1 MKKISIIVLCLVIF
15 VCIPFLLSNNKNQVV
30 YCDDEMTASEIEEII
45 EESVNSQLGDLDFSD
60 FEDVLNQLGDDE
72 KQIFGS
78 ASFLDKIKKIISGE
92 FSENQQSI
100 WSAILNLF
108 FDDVLSFLPL
118 IAIVIAI
125 SVTFSLVSSS
135 KPNGKT
141 KSLGDV
147 IHFVCYGTVIIILV
161 TCTISMI
168 NLTSTTIQ
176 SIKAQMDIAFPIL
189 LTVMTAIGGVV
200 SVSVYQPAVAVLSGT
215 ITNIFTTI
223 LMPIFIFRL
232 VFSIISNLSNNV
244 KLEKFASFF
253 SSAFKWIIGSV
264 FTIFSAFIA
273 IQGIIAGSV
282 DGISFRTA
290 KYAIKNTIPLL
301 GSYIS
306 DGLNLI
312 VASSVLIKNA
322 VGAGGLLLL
331 FATIIVPIVKL
342 VVFMFSLKLASAI
355 LEPITD
361 SRISNFISMLAKS
374 ISLLIV
380 IIVGC
385 AFMYVLVSGMIMLSA
400 NFI

>member
-1 MKKISIIVLCLVIF
+1 MKKYCLIFLCLVFF
-15 VCIPFLLSNNKNQVV
+15 VLFPFILSDNSNGVV
-30 YCDDEMTASEIEEII
+30 YCDDEMSYSEIEEVIQ
-45 EESVNSQLGDLDFSD
+45 ESVNSQLGDLDFSD
-60 FEDVLNQLGDDE
+60 FEELLNQLGDDE
-72 KQIFGS
+72 KQFFGS
-78 ASFLDKIKKIISGE
+78 ASIIDKINQIISGE
-92 FSENQQSI
+92 FANNQQSI
-100 WSAILNLF
+100 WSAILNLI

-118 IAIVIAI
+118 ISVVIAI
-125 SVTFSLVSSS
+125 SVTFSLVSST
-135 KPNGKT
+135 KPTGKT

-147 IHFVCYGTVIIILV
+147 IHFVCYGTIIIILV
-161 TCTISMI
+161 TCTVSMI
-168 NLTSTTIQ
+168 NLTSNTIQ
-176 SIKAQMDIAFPIL
+176 SIKAQMDISFPIL
-189 LTVMTAIGGVV
+189 LTVMTAIGGMV
-200 SVSVYQPAVAVLSGT
+200 SVGVYQPAVAVLSGT
-215 ITNIFTTI
+215 ITNIFTAV

-253 SSAFKWIIGSV
+253 SSAFKWIIGFV
-264 FTIFSAFIA
+264 FTIFSAFLA

-312 VASSVLIKNA
+312 VASSVLIKNS
-322 VGAGGLLLL
+322 VGACGLLLL
-331 FATIIVPIVKL
+331 FATIIVPVVKL

-361 SRISNFISMLAKS
+361 SRITNFISMLAKS

-380 IIVGC
+380 IIIGC
-385 AFMYVLVSGMIMLSA
+385 AFMYLLVCGMIMLSA
-400 NFI
+400 NFF

>member
-1 MKKISIIVLCLVIF
+1 MKKYCLIFLCLVFF
-15 VCIPFLLSNNKNQVV
+15 VLFPFILSDNSNGVV
-30 YCDDEMTASEIEEII
+30 YCDDEMSYSEIEEVIQ
-45 EESVNSQLGDLDFSD
+45 ESVNSQLGDLDFSD
-60 FEDVLNQLGDDE
+60 FEELLNQLGDDE
-72 KQIFGS
+72 KQFFGS
-78 ASFLDKIKKIISGE
+78 ASIIDKINQIISGE
-92 FSENQQSI
+92 FANNQQSI
-100 WSAILNLF
+100 WSAILNLI

-118 IAIVIAI
+118 ISVVIAI
-125 SVTFSLVSSS
+125 SVTFSLVSST
-135 KPNGKT
+135 KPTGKT

-147 IHFVCYGTVIIILV
+147 IHFVCYGTIIIILV
-161 TCTISMI
+161 TCTVSMI
-168 NLTSTTIQ
+168 NLTSNTIQ
-176 SIKAQMDIAFPIL
+176 SIKTQMDISFPIL
-189 LTVMTAIGGVV
+189 LTVMTAIGGMV
-200 SVSVYQPAVAVLSGT
+200 SVGVYQPAVAVLSGT
-215 ITNIFTTI
+215 ITNIFTAV

-264 FTIFSAFIA
+264 FTIFSAFLA

-312 VASSVLIKNA
+312 VASSVLIKNS
-322 VGAGGLLLL
+322 VGACGLLLL
-331 FATIIVPIVKL
+331 FATIIVPVVKL

-361 SRISNFISMLAKS
+361 SRITNFISMLAKS

-380 IIVGC
+380 IIIGC
-385 AFMYVLVSGMIMLSA
+385 AFMYLLVCGMIMLSA
-400 NFI
+400 NFF

>member
-1 MKKISIIVLCLVIF
+1 MKKYCLIFLCLVFF
-15 VCIPFLLSNNKNQVV
+15 VLFPFILSDNSNGVV
-30 YCDDEMTASEIEEII
+30 YCDDEMSYSEIEEVIQ
-45 EESVNSQLGDLDFSD
+45 ESVNSQLGDLDFSD
-60 FEDVLNQLGDDE
+60 FEELLNQLGDDE
-72 KQIFGS
+72 KQFFGS
-78 ASFLDKIKKIISGE
+78 ASIIDKINQIISGE
-92 FSENQQSI
+92 FANNQQSI
-100 WSAILNLF
+100 WSAILNLI

-118 IAIVIAI
+118 ISVVIAI
-125 SVTFSLVSSS
+125 SVTFSLVSST
-135 KPNGKT
+135 KPTGKT

-147 IHFVCYGTVIIILV
+147 IHFVCYGTIIIILV
-161 TCTISMI
+161 TCTVSMI
-168 NLTSTTIQ
+168 NLTSNTIQ
-176 SIKAQMDIAFPIL
+176 SIKAQMDISFPIL
-189 LTVMTAIGGVV
+189 LTVMTAIGGMV
-200 SVSVYQPAVAVLSGT
+200 SVGVYQPAVAVLSGT
-215 ITNIFTTI
+215 ITNIFTAV

-264 FTIFSAFIA
+264 FTIFSAFLA

-312 VASSVLIKNA
+312 VASSVLIKNS
-322 VGAGGLLLL
+322 VGACGLLLL
-331 FATIIVPIVKL
+331 FATIIVPVVKL

-361 SRISNFISMLAKS
+361 SRITNFISMLAKS

-380 IIVGC
+380 IIIGC
-385 AFMYVLVSGMIMLSA
+385 AFMYLLVCGMIMLSA
-400 NFI
+400 NFF

>member
-1 MKKISIIVLCLVIF
+1 MKKYCLIFLCLVFF
-15 VCIPFLLSNNKNQVV
+15 VLFPFILSDNSNGVV
-30 YCDDEMTASEIEEII
+30 YCDDEMSYSEIEEVIQ
-45 EESVNSQLGDLDFSD
+45 ENVNSQLGDLDFSD
-60 FEDVLNQLGDDE
+60 FEELLNQLGDDE
-72 KQIFGS
+72 KQFFGS
-78 ASFLDKIKKIISGE
+78 ASIIDKINQIISGE
-92 FSENQQSI
+92 FANNQQSI
-100 WSAILNLF
+100 WSAILNLI

-118 IAIVIAI
+118 ISVVIAI
-125 SVTFSLVSSS
+125 SVTFSLVSST
-135 KPNGKT
+135 KPTGKT
-141 KSLGDV
+141 NSLGDV
-147 IHFVCYGTVIIILV
+147 IHFVCYGTIIIILV
-161 TCTISMI
+161 TCTVSMI
-168 NLTSTTIQ
+168 NLTSNTIQ
-176 SIKAQMDIAFPIL
+176 SIKAQMDISFPIL
-189 LTVMTAIGGVV
+189 LTVMTAIGGMV
-200 SVSVYQPAVAVLSGT
+200 SVGVYQPAVAVLSGT
-215 ITNIFTTI
+215 ITNIFTAV

-264 FTIFSAFIA
+264 FTIFSAFLA

-312 VASSVLIKNA
+312 VASSVLIKNS
-322 VGAGGLLLL
+322 VGACGLLLL
-331 FATIIVPIVKL
+331 FATIIVPVVKL

-361 SRISNFISMLAKS
+361 SRITNFISMLAKS

-380 IIVGC
+380 IIIGC
-385 AFMYVLVSGMIMLSA
+385 AFMYLLVCGMIMLSA
-400 NFI
+400 NFF

>member
-1 MKKISIIVLCLVIF
+1 MKKYCLIFLCLVFF
-15 VCIPFLLSNNKNQVV
+15 VLFPFILSDNSNGVV
-30 YCDDEMTASEIEEII
+30 YCDDEMSYSEIEEVIQ
-45 EESVNSQLGDLDFSD
+45 ENVNSQLGDLDFSD
-60 FEDVLNQLGDDE
+60 FEELLNQLGDDE
-72 KQIFGS
+72 KQFFGS
-78 ASFLDKIKKIISGE
+78 ASIIDKINQIISGE
-92 FSENQQSI
+92 FANNQQSI
-100 WSAILNLF
+100 WSAILNLI

-118 IAIVIAI
+118 ISVVIAI
-125 SVTFSLVSSS
+125 SVTFSLVSST
-135 KPNGKT
+135 KPTGKT

-147 IHFVCYGTVIIILV
+147 IHFVCYGTIIIILV
-161 TCTISMI
+161 TCTVSMI
-168 NLTSTTIQ
+168 NLTSNTIQ
-176 SIKAQMDIAFPIL
+176 SIKAQMDISFPIL
-189 LTVMTAIGGVV
+189 LTVMTAIGGMV
-200 SVSVYQPAVAVLSGT
+200 SVGVYQPAVAVLSGT
-215 ITNIFTTI
+215 ITNIFTAV

-264 FTIFSAFIA
+264 FTIFSAFLA

-312 VASSVLIKNA
+312 VASSVLIKNS
-322 VGAGGLLLL
+322 VGACGLLLL
-331 FATIIVPIVKL
+331 FATIIVPVVKL

-361 SRISNFISMLAKS
+361 SRITNFISMLAKS

-380 IIVGC
+380 IIIGC
-385 AFMYVLVSGMIMLSA
+385 AFMYLLVCGMIMLSA
-400 NFI
+400 NFF

>member
-1 MKKISIIVLCLVIF
+1 MKKYCLIFLCLVFF
-15 VCIPFLLSNNKNQVV
+15 VLFPFILSDNSNGVV
-30 YCDDEMTASEIEEII
+30 YCDDEMSYSEIEEVIQ
-45 EESVNSQLGDLDFSD
+45 ENVNSQLGDLDFSD
-60 FEDVLNQLGDDE
+60 FEELLNQLGDDE
-72 KQIFGS
+72 KQFFGS
-78 ASFLDKIKKIISGE
+78 ASIIDKINQIISGE
-92 FSENQQSI
+92 FANNQQSI

-118 IAIVIAI
+118 ISVVIAI
-125 SVTFSLVSSS
+125 SVTFSLVSST
-135 KPNGKT
+135 KPTGKT
-141 KSLGDV
+141 KSLGDI
-147 IHFVCYGTVIIILV
+147 IHFVCYGTIIIILV
-161 TCTISMI
+161 TCTVSMI
-168 NLTSTTIQ
+168 NLTSNTIQ
-176 SIKAQMDIAFPIL
+176 SIKAQMDISFPIL
-189 LTVMTAIGGVV
+189 LTVMTAIGGMV
-200 SVSVYQPAVAVLSGT
+200 SVGVYQPAVAVLSGT
-215 ITNIFTTI
+215 ITNIFTAV

-264 FTIFSAFIA
+264 FTIFSAFLA

-312 VASSVLIKNA
+312 VASSVLIKNS
-322 VGAGGLLLL
+322 VGACGLLLL
-331 FATIIVPIVKL
+331 FATIIVPVVKL

-361 SRISNFISMLAKS
+361 SRITNFISMLAKS

-380 IIVGC
+380 IIIGC
-385 AFMYVLVSGMIMLSA
+385 AFMYLLVCGMIMLSA
-400 NFI
+400 NFF